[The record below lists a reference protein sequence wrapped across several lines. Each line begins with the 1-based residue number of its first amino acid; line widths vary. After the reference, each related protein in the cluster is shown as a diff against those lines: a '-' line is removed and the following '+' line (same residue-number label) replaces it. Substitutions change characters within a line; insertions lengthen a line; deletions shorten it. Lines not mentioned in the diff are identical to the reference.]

1 MSNSASGVGR
11 SLKRRLVL
19 SVALGSILFLFV
31 TAFLRSSIE
40 RKSDSLEGAIQA
52 KLGVEDGLF
61 EVERQIST
69 LHRRLATW
77 RAEAYASTGAAG
89 TLESFWWAIQ
99 QPTNLSPD
107 ETIAMVSPTGE
118 LLAAEGPMAADVASL
133 NSLLRIRALVGR
145 TGSAGVR
152 SGMILAG
159 LEPIIGVSV
168 PVYAVGAEDRPPVG
182 GLPGASP
189 RVVLVRSLEVLS
201 GRLRHDEVAVSFYPL
216 HGDGLPK
223 ELRHVPAKLWRQDGM
238 VEEASS
244 GGARS
249 YRAVKDASD
258 RPTFLL
264 VAQSRQNE
272 AGFLSP
278 AASENLIWEAL
289 AVAVT
294 LLLSLRFVS
303 KAILAPLL
311 TMERHASRLART
323 EHGRLEFHSA
333 ESGEI
338 GALASS
344 LDEMLH
350 KIQADRSEFV
360 RSARIAGMSDVS
372 MGVVHS
378 AGNILNSVNVS
389 TKLLAKE
396 LAEIGI
402 SDLRAMIA
410 ELKEHQNDLA
420 TYVTQDPNGRF
431 LLPFLSATTEAL
443 DDLRTR
449 CLVELESVEHGV
461 GHVIDLIRS
470 QEKYAIGA
478 AVVESTNIDEVIN
491 QALNIATLAGEDATE
506 IHIERSYSKI
516 SEVHIDRHKL
526 TSVLINIIS
535 NAVEALNLSEL
546 KEKRLEL
553 AIYPMNDARF
563 VIEIMDT
570 GVGIA
575 PENLDLIFTASFSTK
590 DDSSGQGLHTTA
602 NLCKELGIAIGTVS
616 EGEGFGSVFK
626 LRVPYS
632 PPGGI
637 IEAGSPA
644 ALETGPSSAG
654 GVGVPAPALPSDDGA
669 GTEALTDDA
678 VTSERQDDR
687 SWSSHSERGD
697 LYRDNGYR
705 DRKHY

>member
-1 MSNSASGVGR
+1 
-11 SLKRRLVL
+11 
-19 SVALGSILFLFV
+19 
-31 TAFLRSSIE
+31 
-40 RKSDSLEGAIQA
+40 
-52 KLGVEDGLF
+52 
-61 EVERQIST
+61 
-69 LHRRLATW
+69 
-77 RAEAYASTGAAG
+77 
-89 TLESFWWAIQ
+89 
-99 QPTNLSPD
+99 
-107 ETIAMVSPTGE
+107 
-118 LLAAEGPMAADVASL
+118 
-133 NSLLRIRALVGR
+133 
-145 TGSAGVR
+145 
-152 SGMILAG
+152 
-159 LEPIIGVSV
+159 
-168 PVYAVGAEDRPPVG
+168 
-182 GLPGASP
+182 
-189 RVVLVRSLEVLS
+189 
-201 GRLRHDEVAVSFYPL
+201 
-216 HGDGLPK
+216 
-223 ELRHVPAKLWRQDGM
+223 
-238 VEEASS
+238 
-244 GGARS
+244 
-249 YRAVKDASD
+249 
-258 RPTFLL
+258 
-264 VAQSRQNE
+264 
-272 AGFLSP
+272 
-278 AASENLIWEAL
+278 
-289 AVAVT
+289 
-294 LLLSLRFVS
+294 
-303 KAILAPLL
+303 
-311 TMERHASRLART
+311 
-323 EHGRLEFHSA
+323 
-333 ESGEI
+333 
-338 GALASS
+338 
-344 LDEMLH
+344 
-350 KIQADRSEFV
+350 
-360 RSARIAGMSDVS
+360 
-372 MGVVHS
+372 
-378 AGNILNSVNVS
+378 
-389 TKLLAKE
+389 
-396 LAEIGI
+396 
-402 SDLRAMIA
+402 
-410 ELKEHQNDLA
+410 
-420 TYVTQDPNGRF
+420 
-431 LLPFLSATTEAL
+431 
-443 DDLRTR
+443 
-449 CLVELESVEHGV
+449 